1 MNKIQ
6 RTFLFALLICM
17 ILLTGCV
24 SDNEQIKAPETL
36 KITAELPEN
45 YPKALSKYKVDWYVQ
60 DDETAIQNLLHGE
73 IISAEE
79 HKMGVTYRTES
90 DGLNVYSGDMHG
102 GFYYYREQTDRAPEW
117 DEDMFIL
124 SKAENEGSKTD
135 ATHLRFGGGEMH
147 SYDKADLDF
156 EPQQAVLDTVA
167 EKLGALGLPEVAWY
181 RSEARDADTLNV
193 NREIYNTYAEQY
205 LENGVDA
212 VKIDTPF
219 SEKDEHYVF
228 WYRQMLNGIP
238 FTSKIWERSTRET
251 PTETSVYVRYDKG
264 GIFGLKAEN
273 LYVVGDELEKMNI
286 ITPQA
291 AIDVY
296 VKEYS
301 KAIHFETTEITNA
314 ELNYVVVLDKDG
326 MYARPAWVITM
337 VTEMPV
343 ENDPLHET
351 LPENT
356 VIAVSAD
363 TGVILERETDT
374 R

>member
-1 MNKIQ
+1 
-6 RTFLFALLICM
+6 M
-17 ILLTGCV
+17 ILLTGCA

-36 KITAELPEN
+36 KITAELPED
-45 YPKALSKYKVDWYVQ
+45 YPKTLSKYEVDWYVQ

-73 IISAEE
+73 IVSAEE

-102 GFYYYREQTDRAPEW
+102 GFYYYRNQTDRAPEW

-135 ATHLRFGGGEMH
+135 VTHLRFGGGEMH
-147 SYDKADLDF
+147 SFDKTDLSF
-156 EPQQAVLDTVA
+156 EAQQAVLDTVA
-167 EKLGALGLPEVAWY
+167 EKLGALGLPEVDLY

-193 NREIYNTYAEQY
+193 NRGIYNTYAEQY

-212 VKIDTPF
+212 EKIDTPF

-238 FTSKIWERSTRET
+238 FTSEIWERSTRET
-251 PTETSVYVRYDKG
+251 PTETSVYVRYDQD

-273 LYVVGDELEKMNI
+273 LYVIGDELERVDI
-286 ITPQA
+286 ITPQK

-301 KAIHFETTEITNA
+301 KAIHFENTEITNA

-356 VIAVSAD
+356 VIAVSSD

>member
-1 MNKIQ
+1 
-6 RTFLFALLICM
+6 M
-17 ILLTGCV
+17 ILLTGCA
-24 SDNEQIKAPETL
+24 SHKEQVKAPETL
-36 KITAELPEN
+36 KITAELPEI
-45 YPKALSKYKVDWYVQ
+45 YPKTLSKYKVDWYVQ
-60 DDETAIQNLLHGE
+60 DDEAAIQNLLHGE
-73 IISAEE
+73 ILSAEE

-117 DEDMFIL
+117 DEDMVIL

-135 ATHLRFGGGEMH
+135 ATHLRFGGG
-147 SYDKADLDF
+147 
-156 EPQQAVLDTVA
+156 
-167 EKLGALGLPEVAWY
+167 
-181 RSEARDADTLNV
+181 
-193 NREIYNTYAEQY
+193 
-205 LENGVDA
+205 DA